1 MTSLLSD
8 MNVRNLEMSRKKRR
22 GFIKLAARKKTTHLF
37 TIYLTRHQKTF
48 MSHDPADSDCLVT
61 GTHSQCFGIEFPP
74 LYDPTMNEY
83 TNIEERQRLSNL

>member
-1 MTSLLSD
+1 
-8 MNVRNLEMSRKKRR
+8 MS
-22 GFIKLAARKKTTHLF
+22 
-37 TIYLTRHQKTF
+37 Y
-48 MSHDPADSDCLVT
+48 DPADSDCLVT